1 LSETNFCGGEA
12 YEMKMDYQPIF
23 YNGFTKLTFPTLD
36 LTGVDSIMVS
46 FKHYV
51 DIYTTYPSTIG
62 IATSSSNGMRW
73 DICYEESDLTGLA
86 GVTTT
91 FRIERGQVT
100 LRRTGKLRSEMVFRE
115 GVPHESLYQME
126 FGALLI
132 TVCAKQIEVNLCD
145 QGGNVDLVYSVE
157 IEHGEAGLVEYHLDI
172 RSK

>member
-1 LSETNFCGGEA
+1 MKNVILSLEGRQYYPGQEPDVIELVTEGTMAFRDGG
-12 YEMKMDYQPIF
+12 
-23 YNGFTKLTFPTLD
+23 
-36 LTGVDSIMVS
+36 
-46 FKHYV
+46 
-51 DIYTTYPSTIG
+51 
-62 IATSSSNGMRW
+62 W

-132 TVCAKQIEVNLCD
+132 TVCAKQIEVNLSD